1 MKEAPKPPYQRI
13 VLVCVNDRKPEE
25 GPSCAPRGSVDIAR
39 AIKERVKAAG
49 FKARVRVSR
58 TLCFGLCEMGPN
70 VAILPEN
77 LWFHAVSLADVDAIL
92 EKVRQLSEA

>member
-1 MKEAPKPPYQRI
+1 VKEAPRPPYQRI
-13 VLVCVNDRKPEE
+13 VLICVNDRKPEE
-25 GPSCAPRGSVDIAR
+25 GPSFAPRGSVDLAR

-58 TLCFGLCEMGPN
+58 TLCFGQCELGPN

-77 LWFHAVSLADVDAIL
+77 LWFHAVTLADVDAIL
-92 EKVRQLSEA
+92 EKLGHLCQA